1 VHVAA
6 RRPLA
11 LIVGAPARFE
21 LFATDRALGHAA
33 GDVVDFDEEQF
44 EPLPPLAVMFGTRT
58 GLAET
63 AETPVVLEG
72 ELSEVGTLNLACVAV
87 EADESGERRR
97 FKLAFQTRP
106 TGEHVRFTPSD
117 APGAHAGP
125 RRIDEARRTI
135 DRIFGKGKAEVLP
148 RDVKDLQRDLDRIL
162 GERSQWI
169 TSVNRALFDELYE
182 RHRGRR
188 RTADHERVFWQL
200 AGFCLRPGFGDPG
213 DATRV
218 ASLGALFLEWLAF
231 AGETRGWQ
239 AFWIAARR
247 VAGGLSADV
256 QTALRDATDPFLAP
270 SSLKKKRLK
279 AIRPEALD
287 EMLEMATSLER
298 VAPERRAE
306 LGEWIVERTWT
317 DRDPRL
323 WTAIGKL
330 GARVPAYASAHHV
343 IDPHVAER
351 WLDHLLREKWQILG
365 VAAPVAVSL
374 SRMTGD
380 RARDIRASV
389 RSEVVAQLKRVGAK
403 EEWITA
409 VSEVVPIAEQERAA
423 AFGEGLPVGLR
434 LVES

>member
-1 VHVAA
+1 
-6 RRPLA
+6 
-11 LIVGAPARFE
+11 
-21 LFATDRALGHAA
+21 
-33 GDVVDFDEEQF
+33 
-44 EPLPPLAVMFGTRT
+44 
-58 GLAET
+58 
-63 AETPVVLEG
+63 
-72 ELSEVGTLNLACVAV
+72 
-87 EADESGERRR
+87 
-97 FKLAFQTRP
+97 
-106 TGEHVRFTPSD
+106 
-117 APGAHAGP
+117 
-125 RRIDEARRTI
+125 
-135 DRIFGKGKAEVLP
+135 
-148 RDVKDLQRDLDRIL
+148 
-162 GERSQWI
+162 
-169 TSVNRALFDELYE
+169 LYG

-218 ASLGALFLEWLAF
+218 AALGALFLEWLAF
-231 AGETRGWQ
+231 PGETRGWQ

-270 SSLKKKRLK
+270 ASLKKKRLK
-279 AIRPEALD
+279 ALRAEAID
-287 EMLEMATSLER
+287 DMLEMAASLER

-330 GARVPAYASAHHV
+330 GARVPTYASAHHV
-343 IDPHVAER
+343 VPPHVAER
-351 WLDHLLREKWQILG
+351 WLDHLMREKWQNLG
-365 VAAPVAVSL
+365 VAAQVAVAL

-380 RARDIRASV
+380 RARDIRDSV
-389 RSEVVAQLKRVGAK
+389 RSEVVRQLKRVGAK

-409 VSEVVPIAEQERAA
+409 ISEVVPMAEQERAA

-434 LVES
+434 LVESG